1 MIVPPATHVKR
12 RREATDVSAVRGATD
27 GVAVIRPAA
36 CGERDGATVLDHG
49 AMEMRVTA
57 LNQIEVE
64 CEDILISVIAGP

>member
-49 AMEMRVTA
+49 GDGDEGHGLKIKSRSNAR
-57 LNQIEVE
+57 IF
-64 CEDILISVIAGP
+64 